1 MKFYDKG
8 FIKKFP
14 THTQVSIFS
23 AGVAVLEL
31 KIYENQIC
39 KDTFA
44 CQDLKSFNKEFL
56 NGSYNEDFLKTLFE
70 KDDKI
75 INFQDKKNNILIKI
89 TKD

>member
-14 THTQVSIFS
+14 SFTQVAIFS

-56 NGSYNEDFLKTLFE
+56 SGSYSDNFLKTLFE
-70 KDDKI
+70 QEQKNIRFEDKE
-75 INFQDKKNNILIKI
+75 NRILIKI
-89 TKD
+89 NKD